1 MNRNFESKEIIKV
14 LDAMVGRTE
23 AVGETRED
31 KRRLDNLK
39 TLIDIT
45 NWCMDGVRFAME
57 SGKGR
62 QESSMHEISWTAQ
75 LALDEYRTW
84 LTETLEAEGE

>member
-14 LDAMVGRTE
+14 IDAMVGRTE
-23 AVGETRED
+23 AVGDTRDD
-31 KRRLDNLK
+31 KRRLYNLK

-62 QESSMHEISWTAQ
+62 RESSMHEISRTAQ

-84 LTETLEAEGE
+84 LNEILESEGE